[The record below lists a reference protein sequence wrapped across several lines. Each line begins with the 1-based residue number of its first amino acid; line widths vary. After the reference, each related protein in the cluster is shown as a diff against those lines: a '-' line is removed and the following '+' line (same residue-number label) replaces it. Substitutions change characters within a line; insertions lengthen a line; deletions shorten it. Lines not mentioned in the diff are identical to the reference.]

1 MKCFSH
7 LSFFYHKEFLKENY
21 DLALLTAQSDG
32 LIGDYSSASLQYLLL
47 DRPMAFVVPDI
58 EEYDKMRGFVFEN
71 PEDYMGGHII
81 KSKDD
86 FWQFLDDFAV
96 GKDIYK
102 EKRHRITDIIY
113 KFKDANSCKRIVE
126 LSEMT
131 V

>member
-1 MKCFSH
+1 M
-7 LSFFYHKEFLKENY
+7 
-21 DLALLTAQSDG
+21 QG
-32 LIGDYSSASLQYLLL
+32 
-47 DRPMAFVVPDI
+47 
-58 EEYDKMRGFVFEN
+58 DKMRGFVFEN

>member
-1 MKCFSH
+1 MTS
-7 LSFFYHKEFLKENY
+7 
-21 DLALLTAQSDG
+21 
-32 LIGDYSSASLQYLLL
+32 
-47 DRPMAFVVPDI
+47 
-58 EEYDKMRGFVFEN
+58 
-71 PEDYMGGHII
+71 
-81 KSKDD
+81 
-86 FWQFLDDFAV
+86 V

>member
-1 MKCFSH
+1 MLADCFH
-7 LSFFYHKEFLKENY
+7 QQFMV
-21 DLALLTAQSDG
+21 DC
-32 LIGDYSSASLQYLLL
+32 
-47 DRPMAFVVPDI
+47 V
-58 EEYDKMRGFVFEN
+58 
-71 PEDYMGGHII
+71 ED
-81 KSKDD
+81 
-86 FWQFLDDFAV
+86 DDFAV

>member
-1 MKCFSH
+1 MRTFILILFS
-7 LSFFYHKEFLKENY
+7 LC
-21 DLALLTAQSDG
+21 
-32 LIGDYSSASLQYLLL
+32 
-47 DRPMAFVVPDI
+47 
-58 EEYDKMRGFVFEN
+58 
-71 PEDYMGGHII
+71 
-81 KSKDD
+81 
-86 FWQFLDDFAV
+86 FAV